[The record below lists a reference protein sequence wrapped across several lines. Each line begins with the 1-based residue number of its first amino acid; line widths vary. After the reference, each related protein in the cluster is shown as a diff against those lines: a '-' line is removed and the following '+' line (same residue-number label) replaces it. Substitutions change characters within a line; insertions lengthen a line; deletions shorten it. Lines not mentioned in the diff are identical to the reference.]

1 MSTGRS
7 RVTAQA
13 LREINVNQK
22 QELGQLTEDRNG
34 SVYVYGKAGASNL
47 SAGKLSVAEAIVAD
61 HTTMSAQAAA
71 SIGATQIKVTLGA
84 TAATADQYTDG
95 FAVISDGT
103 GKGIMYQIASHGAA
117 ALSTTL
123 TLNLYDP
130 LTVALVATT
139 SKVSL
144 IKNPAKDVI
153 ESTTISKAVGVPN
166 VAVTAAYFGWFQKT
180 GVASVLADGAV
191 TKGNNVIQSGG
202 TAGAVKAFTDS
213 TAASTDLQEIVGVA
227 NELLVTTKYH
237 AVSLHIGA

>member
-1 MSTGRS
+1 MSTGRQ

-22 QELGQLTEDRNG
+22 HELGQLSEDRNG
-34 SVYVYGKAGASNL
+34 SVYVYGKAGASAL
-47 SAGKLSVAEAIVAD
+47 GAGKLSVAEAIVSD

-71 SIGATQIKVTLGA
+71 AIGATQIKVTLGA

-103 GKGIMYQIASHGAA
+103 GKGIMYQIAAHGAA

-123 TLNLYDP
+123 TMNLYDP

-153 ESTTISKAVGVPN
+153 ESTTLSKAVGVPN
-166 VAVTAAYFGWFQKT
+166 VAVTAAYFGWLQKT
-180 GVASVLADGAV
+180 GPASVLADG
-191 TKGNNVIQSGG
+191 TPGKGKIVVQSDG
-202 TAGAVKAFTDS
+202 TAGAVEAFTDS
-213 TAASTDLQEIVGVA
+213 TAGATDLAEPIGIA
-227 NELLVTTKYH
+227 NETLVTTKYH
-237 AVSLHIGA
+237 AVSLRIIG

>member
-1 MSTGRS
+1 MSTGRQ
-7 RVTAQA
+7 RVTAQG

-22 QELGQLTEDRNG
+22 HELGQLSEDRNG
-34 SVYVYGKAGASNL
+34 SVFVYGKAGASNL
-47 SAGKLSVAEAIVAD
+47 GAGKLSVAEAIVAD

-71 SIGATQIKVTLGA
+71 AIGANQIKVTLGA

-123 TLNLYDP
+123 TINLYDP

-153 ESTTISKAVGVPN
+153 ESTTLSKAVGVPN

-180 GVASVLADGAV
+180 GVASVLSDGTP
-191 TKGNNVIQSGG
+191 TKGYNVVQSNG
-202 TAGAVKAFTDS
+202 TAGAVEVFTDS
-213 TAASTDLQEIVGVA
+213 TAGATDLQEIVGVA
-227 NELLVTTKYH
+227 NETLVSAKYH
-237 AVSLHIGA
+237 AVSLCIR